1 MQLYWL
7 IHKIWFLFRFFFTDG
22 SYGKIFIISGA
33 DMSLSVH
40 TDNKEKDILMLAEGP
55 TPGLG
60 VTTLTR
66 IQH

>member
-1 MQLYWL
+1 
-7 IHKIWFLFRFFFTDG
+7 
-22 SYGKIFIISGA
+22 
-33 DMSLSVH
+33 MSLSVH

-55 TPGLG
+55 TPGLC